1 MKKYLMFLLASL
13 FLISCGEKVVDI
25 VVEKFPDGAKKTVKR
40 YKIDG
45 KDSVLLKETVYYI
58 TQQKYM
64 EGKFL
69 NGKRDS
75 VWTAWLS
82 NGQVWSK
89 GGYKNGLEDGQK
101 EVYHENGFKYYE
113 GQFKE
118 GKRIGKWM
126 FYDKQGKLVKQID
139 YDENPPK
146 QTNLQN

>member
-1 MKKYLMFLLASL
+1 MKKYFVISLAAL
-13 FLISCGEKVVDI
+13 FLISCGNKVVD
-25 VVEKFPDGAKKTVKR
+25 VVAEKFPDGAKKTVKR

-45 KDSVLLKETVYYI
+45 KDSVLLKETVYYQ

-64 EGKFL
+64 EGNFL

-89 GGYKNGLEDGQK
+89 GSYKNGLEDGPK
-101 EVYHENGFKYYE
+101 EVYHETGFKYYE

-118 GKRIGKWM
+118 GKRGGKWL
-126 FYDKQGKLVKQID
+126 FYTAQGKLVKHID
-139 YDENPPK
+139 YDANPP
-146 QTNLQN
+146 QETILQN